1 MKPGSIIIAFIL
13 SCFISCTPSNGVYE
27 RMAFFPK
34 HEWSSK
40 QKESFDFE
48 VTDTAAS
55 YRMYLVLRH
64 TDAYNWSNIWLTIE
78 IKAPDTSYIIKRPF
92 DLADNQKWFGTVVDD
107 IVDQRIPFN
116 QNNSPVPLKKGKYTF
131 TLQQV
136 MREDPLQ
143 HVLNAGIRV
152 EKAE

>member
-1 MKPGSIIIAFIL
+1 MKLKVVIIIAAFAL
-13 SCFISCTPSNGVYE
+13 FASCTQTNGVYE
-27 RMAFFPK
+27 RMSFFSK
-34 HEWSSK
+34 HEWSTK

-55 YRMYLVLRH
+55 YRLYLVLRH
-64 TDAYNWSNIWLTIE
+64 TDAYNWNNIWVNIE
-78 IKAPDTSYIIKRPF
+78 FKAPDTAYTIKREF
-92 DLADNQKWFGTVVDD
+92 VLADNRKWHGTMVDD

-116 QNNSPVPLKKGKYTF
+116 QNNIPTPLKKGKYTF

-152 EKAE
+152 EKIE